1 MATLRD
7 TLTEGLQS
15 RLSAALAALD
25 ADAVLAWVDYTVKA
39 RTLRG
44 AWLDGSTADGYSP
57 AYARRRERVGLQ
69 TAVVDLNVTARMLDA
84 TRAAAQ
90 AFEDQVR
97 MEYGYIEGLSDAEA
111 TRIAEYHNV
120 LGAGRSRKLRR
131 FVGLTGDERAEAIEM
146 LRRLLLEAL

>member
-7 TLTEGLQS
+7 TLTDGLQA

-25 ADAVLAWVDYTVKA
+25 ADAVLAWVDYTVKE

-44 AWLDGSTADGYSP
+44 AFLDGSTDDGYSP

-84 TRAAAQ
+84 TRGAAETFA
-90 AFEDQVR
+90 DQVR
-97 MEYGYIEGLSDAEA
+97 MAYGYIEGLSEAEA
-111 TRIAEYHNV
+111 TRIAEFHNV
-120 LGAGRSRKLRR
+120 LGAGRSRKIRR
-131 FVGLTGDERAEAIEM
+131 FIGLSDAERADATDL
-146 LRRLLLEAL
+146 LRRLLTAAL